1 MSGTSLDG
9 IDVALIRSDGHDI
22 VEQGPART
30 YPYAEEQR
38 QILKHA
44 IAHAKT
50 LTNRNGRPL
59 SLGYAEEAITN
70 WHARA
75 VQDFLKVEKLAAKQV
90 DVIGFHG
97 QTVLHRPE
105 ASLTVQLGLGAELAK
120 AVGIP
125 VVHDLRAADMEAGGE
140 GAPLVPVYHQ
150 ALAARFDDWPL
161 AFLNIGGIAN
171 ITWIGKNGEL
181 IAFDTGPGNALL
193 NDWMMRH
200 AGMAQDT
207 DGKFAARGKYD
218 EEIVDLALDL
228 PFFEMSPPKSLDRD
242 AFQGLP
248 LDGLSPENGA
258 ATLCAITVASILMA
272 DDWLPQAPKRIIV
285 CGGGRHNPMIM
296 DKLPDRGILHVT
308 AEEAGLNGDSI
319 EAEAWAYL
327 AIRSRLGLPITF
339 PRTTGVKEPT
349 SGGVL
354 SLP

>member
-1 MSGTSLDG
+1 VSKLHTAIGLMSGTSLDG

-38 QILKHA
+38 QIIKHA

-70 WHARA
+70 WHARV
-75 VQDFLKVEKLAAKQV
+75 VQDFLHVEKLAAKQV

-207 DGKFAARGKYD
+207 DGKFAARGEYD
-218 EEIVDLALDL
+218 E
-228 PFFEMSPPKSLDRD
+228 
-242 AFQGLP
+242 
-248 LDGLSPENGA
+248 
-258 ATLCAITVASILMA
+258 
-272 DDWLPQAPKRIIV
+272 
-285 CGGGRHNPMIM
+285 
-296 DKLPDRGILHVT
+296 
-308 AEEAGLNGDSI
+308 
-319 EAEAWAYL
+319 
-327 AIRSRLGLPITF
+327 
-339 PRTTGVKEPT
+339 
-349 SGGVL
+349 
-354 SLP
+354 